1 MLNQQID
8 KQKLIKNLLAVAPK
22 HCDNCGHKYS
32 EKSFDVVKSS
42 LAGTVLHLKCDN
54 CGNSYMLNVLAPN
67 SNGMIGAQRT
77 PINVD
82 LTSQSEIIKFA
93 GSTSVSKDE
102 ALDVHLL
109 LSPQL
114 TQKQFRKLFS
124 RK

>member
-8 KQKLIKNLLAVAPK
+8 KHKLIKSLLAIAPK

-42 LAGTVLHLKCDN
+42 LSGTVLHLKCDN
-54 CGNSYMLNVLAPN
+54 CENSYMLNVLAPN

-82 LTSQSEIIKFA
+82 LNSQNEVIKFA
-93 GSTSVSKDE
+93 GSSSVSKDE
-102 ALDVHLL
+102 VLDVHLL
-109 LSPQL
+109 LSPKL
-114 TQKQFRKLFS
+114 TQDQFKKLFV
-124 RK
+124 K